1 MEGMKE
7 FVVMMQNG
15 LHFGG
20 IGITLGH
27 GRRFLSDGVSKVV
40 VDGKEH
46 SVLAFHGAVKAGW
59 VVLASE
65 VGEVKPGGAERE
77 KVDRSVTKADGSGKR
92 VNMVTVVH
100 EDNEI
105 KTKKLKPANGKPRTE
120 EEEILDESEGL
131 VVSKVKIPSQFK
143 TVKINGEDQKIIE
156 DLEKRT
162 PVKNVVVPGFEP
174 RAKKANSAERP
185 RPNVVSSD
193 DRELSDVLGDSEVA
207 GGFVD
212 RNTGTVEGVKLAD
225 RNTATKE
232 APEPLSETEIRKLK
246 FEVISV
252 IYKDLGYN
260 PTDPWRSRAKV
271 IISNYKKNKDL
282 KLLAMMVSIETT
294 SVRKEVEKGC
304 KPLEE

>member
-7 FVVMMQNG
+7 FVVVMQNG
-15 LHFGG
+15 LYLGG
-20 IGITLGH
+20 AGITLSH
-27 GRRFLSDGVSKVV
+27 ERRFFSDGISKVV

-46 SVLAFHGAVKAGW
+46 SVPAFRGAVKAGW

-65 VGEVKPGGAERE
+65 VGETNLVGAERE
-77 KVDRSVTKADGSGKR
+77 KVDKSVTKADGSGKR
-92 VNMVTVVH
+92 VSMATVVH

-105 KTKKLKPANGKPRTE
+105 KTKKLKPANGKKRE
-120 EEEILDESEGL
+120 EEEIPDENEGV
-131 VVSKVKIPSQFK
+131 VVSKIKIPSQFK
-143 TVKINGEDQKIIE
+143 AVKIDGEDKKIIE
-156 DLEKRT
+156 DLEREV
-162 PVKNVVVPGFEP
+162 PVKRVAVPGFEP
-174 RAKKANSAERP
+174 TAKKASSAERP

-193 DRELSDVLGDSEVA
+193 DQELSEVLGDSEVA

-212 RNTGTVEGVKLAD
+212 RNTGTLESVKLAE
-225 RNTATKE
+225 RNTVTKE
-232 APEPLSETEIRKLK
+232 APEPLNETEIRKLK

-260 PTDPWRSRAKV
+260 PADPWRSRAKV
-271 IISNYKKNKDL
+271 IVSNYKKDKDL

-304 KPLEE
+304 KPAGE